1 MLSSQLI
8 DIDPRTRVKNLAKSL
23 LANST
28 AQAILTLFNTK
39 HISLKLFLL
48 VCLLFSSG
56 FCSYTVIK
64 AILNFV
70 SFPVITTTRMFYE
83 NPAVFP
89 KITVCNVNPF
99 TSVHAI
105 GFIKEINRLFYPQI
119 DIFDQGMFFLYYCY
133 LPFNGHPLIFQIL
146 SYYKLKKSYLNKYKC
161 MSFARIRN

>member
-1 MLSSQLI
+1 MLSSEQTNI
-8 DIDPRTRVKNLAKSL
+8 DQRMRIKDLAQSL

-28 AQAILTLFNTK
+28 AQAILTLFYTK

-89 KITVCNVNPF
+89 KVTVCNVNPF
-99 TSVHAI
+99 TSVDAI
-105 GFIKEINRLFYPQI
+105 SFIKEINRFFYPQI
-119 DIFDQGMFFLYYCY
+119 DIFDQGMFWLF
-133 LPFNGHPLIFQIL
+133 
-146 SYYKLKKSYLNKYKC
+146 
-161 MSFARIRN
+161 